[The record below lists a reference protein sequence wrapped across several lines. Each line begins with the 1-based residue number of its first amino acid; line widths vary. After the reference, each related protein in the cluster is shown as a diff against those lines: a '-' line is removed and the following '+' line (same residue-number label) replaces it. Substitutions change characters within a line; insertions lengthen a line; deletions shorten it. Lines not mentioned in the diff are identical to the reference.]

1 MPPIHEVQHLRRA
14 FERLEGIGAT
24 NSPTIDN
31 LKRILVLRIAELE
44 ATLERGP
51 RVKAHPPSSLS
62 CDRNHLPLH
71 GVMEE
76 FR

>member
-14 FERLEGIGAT
+14 FERLEGIGTT

-44 ATLERGP
+44 ATLERGSRAKVQP
-51 RVKAHPPSSLS
+51 ASLS
-62 CDRNHLPLH
+62 CDRNHLPLR